1 MGRFRYY
8 SFMSEDLSCYRCGAS
23 LAALTM
29 PIARQDECPNCL
41 VHVHVCR
48 MCVFYDPQV
57 TKQCREDDAEEVRE
71 KERANFCDYFKP
83 RGDAFSGEELAAETQ
98 AKEGLATL
106 FADSDGDESPSD
118 SAPDAAKDLFK

>member
-1 MGRFRYY
+1 
-8 SFMSEDLSCYRCGAS
+8 MSEGLNCYRCGAA
-23 LAALTM
+23 LAALTL
-29 PIARQDECPNCL
+29 PISREDECPNCS

-57 TKQCREDDAEEVRE
+57 TKQCREDDAEEVNE

-98 AKEGLATL
+98 AKEGFAAL
-106 FADSDGDESPSD
+106 FGDADSDESPPD
-118 SAPDAAKDLFK
+118 SAPDAAEDLFK